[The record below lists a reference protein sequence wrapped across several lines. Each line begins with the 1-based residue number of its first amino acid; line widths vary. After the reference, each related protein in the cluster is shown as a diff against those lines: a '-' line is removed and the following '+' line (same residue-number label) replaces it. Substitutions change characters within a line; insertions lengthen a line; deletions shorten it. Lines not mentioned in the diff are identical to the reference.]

1 MHVTLRCMANQK
13 SVAASANADDLL
25 FVPCRF
31 WQRVTV
37 GIYLLRKVKFFHF
50 QRWAY
55 GMCVGMV
62 SILAKFAQSYSEYY
76 QVESLVFP
84 ALMALFAV
92 GIVYQCI
99 DLLRKEGRTV
109 CE

>member
-1 MHVTLRCMANQK
+1 
-13 SVAASANADDLL
+13 
-25 FVPCRF
+25 
-31 WQRVTV
+31 
-37 GIYLLRKVKFFHF
+37 
-50 QRWAY
+50 
-55 GMCVGMV
+55 MCVGLV